1 MKTLMHLLVIA
12 LLISSCKSEE
22 TVPDS
27 AELIRET
34 AVQGSWRI
42 TYFFDT
48 DKDETDNFAGYS
60 FTFGDNGVL
69 TATKGSATNTGS
81 WSVTDGS
88 GSDDDSSDDRHFNI
102 TFASPAD
109 FEDLSDDW
117 DIVSISASKIQLRDV
132 SGGNGGTDDLVFEK
146 N

>member
-1 MKTLMHLLVIA
+1 MKALMHFLTIV

-22 TVPDS
+22 TVPNS
-27 AELIRET
+27 TELIRQT
-34 AVQGSWRI
+34 AVQGTWRI

-48 DKDETDNFAGYS
+48 DKDETADFSGYS
-60 FTFGDNGVL
+60 FTFGENGVL
-69 TATKGSATNTGS
+69 SATKGSTTFTGS
-81 WSVTDGS
+81 WSVTDSNS
-88 GSDDDSSDDRHFNI
+88 GDDSDDDRHFNI
-102 TFASPAD
+102 AFASPAD